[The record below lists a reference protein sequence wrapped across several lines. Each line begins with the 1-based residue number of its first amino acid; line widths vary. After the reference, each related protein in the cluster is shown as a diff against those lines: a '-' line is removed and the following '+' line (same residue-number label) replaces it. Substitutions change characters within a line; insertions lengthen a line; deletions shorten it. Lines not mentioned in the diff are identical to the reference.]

1 MSAKRGGEEERGE
14 EEKTFFLRAP
24 ALGWLRM
31 MLCFCMCVGGLRVCF
46 AALVC
51 AQGWLGMIWQAVCDQ
66 TFQSGLLAPGFLLA
80 GAFFPFAWQHK
91 LRGLSICL
99 KVMDHSAGK
108 FTLR

>member
-1 MSAKRGGEEERGE
+1 MSAKRGGEERGGK
-14 EEKTFFLRAP
+14 EEKTFFLRAS

-31 MLCFCMCVGGLRVCF
+31 MLCFLHVCRWIACMFRSFSVCTGMAWDDLAGG
-46 AALVC
+46 
-51 AQGWLGMIWQAVCDQ
+51 
-66 TFQSGLLAPGFLLA
+66 GLLAPGFLLA